1 MTGLLVPRLDHSLGY
16 DDQIKQLLSQILEHG
31 ERRKDRTGVGT
42 IAMFGGQ
49 LAIDLADGLPAT
61 TLRKIHLRAVV
72 HELLWF
78 LRGDTNIRY
87 LRDNKVTIWDEWADE
102 NDSIG
107 PGYGKQWRKWIG
119 EDGVEHD
126 QIADIVQ
133 ELRTNPTSR
142 RILLSAWNV
151 ADLKAMALMPCHVSY
166 NFSTIGG
173 RLSCHLYQR
182 SQDQLA
188 LSYNACT
195 GAILTTMLAKLAGL
209 EPGHFVHSWGDV
221 HIYSNHVDAVR
232 EMISRPAR
240 ALPRLELNPN
250 IGDIDDFTAADIT
263 IKGYDPHARLDMPV
277 AV

>member
-1 MTGLLVPRLDHSLGY
+1 MTGLLIPRLDHSLGY

-87 LRDNKVTIWDEWADE
+87 LRDNKVTIWNEWADE

-107 PGYGKQWRKWIG
+107 PGYGKQWRKWVG
-119 EDGVEHD
+119 KDGVEHD

-142 RILLSAWNV
+142 RIMLSAWNV

-195 GAILTTMLAKLAGL
+195 GAILTTMLAQLAGL
-209 EPGHFVHSWGDV
+209 EAGHFVHSWGDV
-221 HIYSNHVDAVR
+221 HIYSNHVDPVR
-232 EMISRPAR
+232 EMISRPTR
-240 ALPRLELNPN
+240 ALPRLKLNPS

-263 IKGYDPHARLDMPV
+263 IEGYDPHARLDMPV